1 MRVTVTEI
9 EIGDTSEAWTTLAR
23 VAGKAGSKQKQIMP
37 YEQPKLNF
45 LPVPKPFFIAGYEK
59 AYEKGMCYST
69 QDVNPRG
76 QVLDQRG

>member
-9 EIGDTSEAWTTLAR
+9 EIGGASGAWTTLTRASGT
-23 VAGKAGSKQKQIMP
+23 AGTLQKQIMQ

-59 AYEKGMCYST
+59 AYEKRMCYST
-69 QDVNPRG
+69 QVVNPRG